1 MSWNAGQGH
10 MTAESPDNGC
20 LPTEYENFLY
30 LRVEMERAVERG
42 RISWPA
48 DQSSIIQSRLLRVA
62 EKVAQ
67 ALHFAPLP
75 LSPRSAE
82 SA

>member
-20 LPTEYENFLY
+20 LPTEYESFLY
-30 LRVEMERAVERG
+30 LRIEMERAVERG

-48 DQSSIIQSRLLRVA
+48 DQSSIIQSRLLRIA
-62 EKVAQ
+62 KKVAQ
-67 ALHFAPLP
+67 ASHSAPPPLP
-75 LSPRSAE
+75 PLSAE